1 MKTLAVT
8 LLTSFISI
16 GAWSEYSLEDLTETE
31 YISIHNET
39 YWFIEETH
47 ALEGFYV
54 ASVRSNLIWG
64 DRMSVFVDQAN
75 CGLEQPQIFL
85 QLTTNK
91 VKTDY
96 PDFVFSSLEGKS
108 MRLNLDFDGKYFES
122 INGEI
127 INAFEFENG
136 NHAILVDLG
145 KVYDTFLALE
155 DKYGTLLGWQ
165 FLTLK
170 ILEADPSRKYF
181 AFPERQYRMG
191 GFRAVMI
198 NLIEECKKKV
208 RAK

>member
-8 LLTSFISI
+8 LLTLFISI
-16 GAWSEYSLEDLTETE
+16 GAWSEYSLESLLETE

-47 ALEGFYV
+47 TLEGFYV

-96 PDFVFSSLEGKS
+96 PNFVFSSLEGKS
-108 MRLNLDFDGKYFES
+108 MKLNLDFDGKYFE
-122 INGEI
+122 
-127 INAFEFENG
+127 
-136 NHAILVDLG
+136 
-145 KVYDTFLALE
+145 
-155 DKYGTLLGWQ
+155 
-165 FLTLK
+165 
-170 ILEADPSRKYF
+170 RK
-181 AFPERQYRMG
+181 
-191 GFRAVMI
+191 
-198 NLIEECKKKV
+198 
-208 RAK
+208 